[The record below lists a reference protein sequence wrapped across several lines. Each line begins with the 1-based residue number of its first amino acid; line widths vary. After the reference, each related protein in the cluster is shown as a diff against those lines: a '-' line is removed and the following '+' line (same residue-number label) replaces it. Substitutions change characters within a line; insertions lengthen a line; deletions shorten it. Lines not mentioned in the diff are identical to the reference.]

1 MNMVDSKVVD
11 VTRAMAQNVDR
22 KIESLH
28 IEINAQSDRQLQ
40 DIQTKLRA
48 QILAS
53 MQDSQNAIDRT
64 LEKNFNVFQIQI
76 TRENKDMISDSTAS
90 LKQFVEEKVV

>member
-48 QILAS
+48 
-53 MQDSQNAIDRT
+53 
-64 LEKNFNVFQIQI
+64 
-76 TRENKDMISDSTAS
+76 
-90 LKQFVEEKVV
+90 